1 MNGSIDRNF
10 LVIPFR
16 LQAVGYDQVPVRT
29 GWLVAAFVSGPL
41 CYEVSVANSAL
52 VDRPHRW

>member
-1 MNGSIDRNF
+1 M
-10 LVIPFR
+10 IPFR